1 MSLKSLYYK
10 LIDHKWLLG
19 FPQNDLKGIVSG
31 ESMKVQWVKGCPD
44 DRWFAD
50 PFVLAVSDTIIELLV
65 EEYVYAIKKGRIAKL
80 TIDRKTF
87 ELLRNDLV
95 LELDT
100 HLSFPAIIR
109 KEGHIYIYPE
119 NSGANNLSLY
129 EYDVRLNKCELV
141 QKWID
146 EPLADAICTS
156 AFGERILL
164 ATVVPNQNK
173 NMLWAYHYNDA
184 TSKFERLYEVKFDE
198 NIARNTGDLFRVG
211 NEWYRA
217 AQDCNKAYGK
227 GLSFQKVFMSEDRKL
242 KFKEVCR
249 AYSPNPRY
257 EIGMHTFNTYQ
268 GISVIDVKGYK
279 HPLIGRF
286 VAWVRNLKP

>member
-19 FPQNDLKGIVSG
+19 FPQNDLKGILNG
-31 ESMKVQWVKGCPD
+31 EPMNVVWVKGCPD
-44 DRWFAD
+44 DR
-50 PFVLAVSDTIIELLV
+50 
-65 EEYVYAIKKGRIAKL
+65 VYAIKKGRIAKL
-80 TIDRKTF
+80 LIDRRTF

-109 KEGHIYIYPE
+109 KEGRIYIYPE

-129 EYDVRLNKCELV
+129 EYDERLNKCELV
-141 QKWID
+141 QKWSD

-156 AFGERILL
+156 AFGEKILL

-173 NMLWAYHYNDA
+173 NVLWAYHYNA
-184 TSKFERLYEVKFDE
+184 SSLKFERLYDIKFDE
-198 NIARNTGDLFRVG
+198 NVARNAGDLFRVG
-211 NEWYRA
+211 DEWYRA
-217 AQDCNKAYGK
+217 AQDCNNGYGR
-227 GLSFQKVFMSEDRKL
+227 GLSFQKVFMLKDRHL
-242 KFKEVCR
+242 RFEEVRR

-268 GISVIDVKGYK
+268 DVSVIDVKGYK
-279 HPLIGRF
+279 HPLIGRL
-286 VAWVRNLKP
+286 VAWVRKHLCF